1 MKKIFLFLILFLFPL
16 LVFAKDTCDS
26 NDIKIQS
33 IELENY
39 TDNIEEVSDAGI
51 DGKSIQLNFKMIEI
65 GDEIEYKLLLKN
77 TSDKD
82 YYLDEREFNI
92 NTNYIKYIF
101 ASEDGTNIIKSGKE
115 KVVYLKIK
123 YNKEVPDELTNN
135 NLYDQNEVVSLKIV
149 DENPIINPFT
159 GKGLLFY
166 FVIITIIIGL
176 VYFKKKKVVMLL
188 LLFIPFGVYA
198 LCDYQIDI
206 STNIQIEKKLSIFN
220 AVTDNV
226 EDCMLKY
233 DGKVNDELYHTVDA
247 TKVYFNRCPNKRNII
262 FGNMCW
268 QMIRTTETGGIRM
281 IYNGEVVDGKCESSR
296 PEHLGIVSES
306 SVRVLAMNSSYL
318 YSSTFDYDLETGI
331 FKLVEPEDYT
341 WSDDSY
347 PNILGKYTCK
357 SLESECITLY
367 NVNGYDSSTKAY
379 TTSYTIRS
387 TNYAQVGV
395 SPYNL
400 TMNLEAIGYMYN
412 HSYSTSTKYPG
423 TTEYLYGNS
432 YVYNEE
438 TNTYTLSGETQVIDD
453 WETGYDKLTNTHYT
467 CWNMTGTCSKISYV
481 FYTNYDDQSSQNR
494 RADYI
499 ELSNG
504 KKVDEV
510 LYDLYESEDVNR
522 YDSTIKSYLENWY
535 RSNMISYQNK
545 IEDTPYCANIEIG
558 DKKGWNPNS
567 STVGFSNSLKFRYQI
582 SNNDLSCNEL
592 FQFNTMNTKA
602 KLQYPVNLL
611 SASEMHILLDES
623 TYDIFKTGSQYYI
636 SPPFFTVNNN
646 GRRLYTSTLYYF
658 PVSLLR
664 IGVRPV
670 ISLKHGA
677 FIVSG
682 TGSEAD
688 PWVIES

>member
-51 DGKSIQLNFKMIEI
+51 EGKSIQLGFKMIEV

-82 YYLDEREFNI
+82 YYLDERKF
-92 NTNYIKYIF
+92 NTNTSYIKYSF
-101 ASEDGTNIIKSGKE
+101 VSEDNSNIIKSGKE

-135 NLYDQNEVVSLKIV
+135 NLYNQNEIVSLKIL

-268 QMIRTTETGGIRM
+268 QMIRTTETGDIKM
-281 IYNGEVVDGKCESSR
+281 IYNGNALNGKCESTR
-296 PEHLGIVSES
+296 ADHKGIV
-306 SVRVLAMNSSYL
+306 
-318 YSSTFDYDLETGI
+318 
-331 FKLVEPEDYT
+331 
-341 WSDDSY
+341 
-347 PNILGKYTCK
+347 
-357 SLESECITLY
+357 
-367 NVNGYDSSTKAY
+367 
-379 TTSYTIRS
+379 
-387 TNYAQVGV
+387 
-395 SPYNL
+395 
-400 TMNLEAIGYMYN
+400 
-412 HSYSTSTKYPG
+412 
-423 TTEYLYGNS
+423 
-432 YVYNEE
+432 
-438 TNTYTLSGETQVIDD
+438 
-453 WETGYDKLTNTHYT
+453 
-467 CWNMTGTCSKISYV
+467 
-481 FYTNYDDQSSQNR
+481 
-494 RADYI
+494 
-499 ELSNG
+499 
-504 KKVDEV
+504 
-510 LYDLYESEDVNR
+510 
-522 YDSTIKSYLENWY
+522 
-535 RSNMISYQNK
+535 
-545 IEDTPYCANIEIG
+545 
-558 DKKGWNPNS
+558 
-567 STVGFSNSLKFRYQI
+567 
-582 SNNDLSCNEL
+582 
-592 FQFNTMNTKA
+592 
-602 KLQYPVNLL
+602 
-611 SASEMHILLDES
+611 
-623 TYDIFKTGSQYYI
+623 
-636 SPPFFTVNNN
+636 
-646 GRRLYTSTLYYF
+646 
-658 PVSLLR
+658 
-664 IGVRPV
+664 
-670 ISLKHGA
+670 
-677 FIVSG
+677 
-682 TGSEAD
+682 
-688 PWVIES
+688 